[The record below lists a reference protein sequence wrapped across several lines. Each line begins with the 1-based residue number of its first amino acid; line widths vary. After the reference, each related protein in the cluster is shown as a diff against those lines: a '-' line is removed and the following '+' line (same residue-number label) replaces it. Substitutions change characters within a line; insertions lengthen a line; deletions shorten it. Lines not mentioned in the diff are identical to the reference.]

1 MPRWTIG
8 SVLDW
13 STDYLTQ
20 KGADQARLDAELLL
34 AAALDQDRLYLYLNK
49 QQPLAAEELA
59 AYKKLIQRRAG
70 REPVAY
76 ILGRRG
82 FWKNDFLVGPG
93 CLIPRPETELLV
105 ETALPRLPEETGSRL
120 LELGV
125 GSGAVI
131 LSLLRERP
139 DATAVGVDLSPQALG
154 WARLNAEKMNLADRL
169 ELVEGD
175 LFEPVSGREFDLI
188 VTNPPY
194 VAEGDYP
201 GLAPEITDYE
211 PLTALTSGPEGLDCL
226 RRIAAQGRDFL
237 APGGWLLTEIGE
249 DQGRA
254 VGGLFQA
261 AGWTEARIL
270 PDLAGLDRVV
280 EARKN

>member
-139 DATAVGVDLSPQALG
+139 EATAVGVDLSPRPLAG
-154 WARLNAEKMNLADRL
+154 PGSTPKKMNLADRL

-201 GLAPEITDYE
+201 GLAPGDHRLRA
-211 PLTALTSGPEGLDCL
+211 PDRPDLRARGAGLPPPD
-226 RRIAAQGRDFL
+226 RRQGRDFL

>member
-1 MPRWTIG
+1 MPKWTIG

-49 QQPLAAEELA
+49 QQPLDAAELA
-59 AYKKLIQRRAG
+59 AYKKLIQRRAV

-76 ILGRRG
+76 ILGHKG

-139 DATAVGVDLSPQALG
+139 EAMAVGVDVSPQALD
-154 WARLNAEKMNLADRL
+154 WARLNAEKMNLTDRL
-169 ELVEGD
+169 ELLEGD
-175 LFEPVSGREFDLI
+175 LFEPVNGREFDLI

-201 GLAPEITDYE
+201 GLAPEITDHE
-211 PLTALTSGPEGLDCL
+211 PVTALTSGPEGLDCL
-226 RRIAAQGRDFL
+226 RRITAQGRDFL
-237 APGGWLLTEIGE
+237 VPGGWLLTEIGE
-249 DQGRA
+249 DQGQA
-254 VGGLFQA
+254 VRELFQA
-261 AGWTEARIL
+261 AGWTEVKVL

-280 EARKN
+280 AARKD